1 MHMAKTGAPY
11 KIRISIVDDHPMVI
25 SGLTNMLQP
34 FRHIEVVSHFLNGQD
49 LLNSLHLVRADIILM
64 DIMMPG
70 MPGDALARKVKE
82 AAPGI
87 KIMAVTSLD
96 TPGQIRNMMQSG
108 CSGYLLKNTD
118 QHILVDAIEQVYAG
132 GEFIEPALKEQ
143 LVQSMLRFR
152 EKNDHGQQNA
162 KVVLTRREKEILQ
175 LVIQEH
181 SNQQIADMLSVSL
194 RTVENHRFNLQQKLQ
209 VRNMIGLV
217 KVAIQMGL
225 V

>member
-1 MHMAKTGAPY
+1 MVKTYPDTVI
-11 KIRISIVDDHPMVI
+11 KVTIVDDHPMVI

-34 FRHIEVVSHFLNGQD
+34 FKHIHVISHFFNGKD
-49 LLNSLHLVRADIILM
+49 LMEGLVQNMPDVILM

-70 MPGDALARKVKE
+70 IQGPDLTRQVKALYPRIKVL
-82 AAPGI
+82 
-87 KIMAVTSLD
+87 AVTSLD
-96 TPGQIRNMMQSG
+96 TPGQIRNMMQCG

-118 QHILVDAIEQVYAG
+118 QHILVAAIEQIFAG
-132 GEFIEPALKEQ
+132 EEFIEPALKEQ
-143 LVQSMLRFR
+143 LVQNVLRFK
-152 EKNDHGQQNA
+152 EKNDTGAQIN

-175 LVIQEH
+175 LVIQEN
-181 SNQQIADMLSVSL
+181 SNQEIADKLSVSL

-209 VRNMIGLV
+209 VKNMIGLV

>member
-1 MHMAKTGAPY
+1 MAKADPDTVV
-11 KIRISIVDDHPMVI
+11 KVTIVDDHPMVI

-34 FRHIEVVSHFLNGQD
+34 FKHIHVISHFFNGKD
-49 LLNSLHLVRADIILM
+49 LMEGLLQNMPDVILM

-70 MPGDALARKVKE
+70 IQGPDLTRQVKALYPHIKVL
-82 AAPGI
+82 
-87 KIMAVTSLD
+87 AVTSLD
-96 TPGQIRNMMQSG
+96 TPGQIRNMMQCG

-118 QHILVDAIEQVYAG
+118 QHILVAAIEQIFAG
-132 GEFIEPALKEQ
+132 EEFIEPALKEQ
-143 LVQSMLRFR
+143 LVQNVLRFK
-152 EKNDHGQQNA
+152 EKNDPGAQIN

-175 LVIQEH
+175 LVIQEN
-181 SNQQIADMLSVSL
+181 SNQEIADKLSVSL

-209 VRNMIGLV
+209 VKNMIGLV

>member
-1 MHMAKTGAPY
+1 MAKAEINTR
-11 KIRISIVDDHPMVI
+11 IRVSIVDDHPMVI

-34 FRHIEVVSHFLNGQD
+34 FKHIQVISHFFNGKELMEGLEHQQPD
-49 LLNSLHLVRADIILM
+49 VILM
-64 DIMMPG
+64 DIMVPG
-70 MPGDALARKVKE
+70 IQGPDLARQVK
-82 AAPGI
+82 AQYPRV
-87 KIMAVTSLD
+87 KILAVTSLD
-96 TPGQIRNMMQSG
+96 TPGQIRNMMQCG

-118 QHILVDAIEQVYAG
+118 QHILVAAIEQTFAG

-152 EKNDHGQQNA
+152 EKSDPGPQMG
-162 KVVLTRREKEILQ
+162 KIVLTRREKEILQ

-181 SNQQIADMLSVSL
+181 SNQQIADKLCVSL

-209 VRNMIGLV
+209 VKNMIGLV

-225 V
+225 A